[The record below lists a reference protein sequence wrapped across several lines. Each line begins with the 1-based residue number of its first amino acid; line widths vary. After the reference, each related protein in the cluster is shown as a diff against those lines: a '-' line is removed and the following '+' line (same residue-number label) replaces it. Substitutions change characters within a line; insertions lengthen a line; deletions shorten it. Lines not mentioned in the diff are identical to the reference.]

1 MTVRDIHRIF
11 MDMEKTGAETL
22 DIHWIYT
29 GVYTGRTLECI
40 LNCILDVHWCILD
53 WSVYWTVHYTLDC
66 TLGCTLNLTMYTE
79 CTLLYTGL
87 YIIYIYK
94 YKILQVC
101 S

>member
-29 GVYTGRTLECI
+29 GVYTGRTLDCTLECI

-53 WSVYWTVHYTLDC
+53 WSVYWTVY
-66 TLGCTLNLTMYTE
+66 
-79 CTLLYTGL
+79 
-87 YIIYIYK
+87 
-94 YKILQVC
+94 
-101 S
+101 